1 MVVHKNGPSASVNQ
15 KHATTGWP
23 VSSQNAEE
31 FSNFYRR
38 ETLQ

>member
-1 MVVHKNGPSASVNQ
+1 MVVHKNRSSARVNQ

-23 VSSQNAEE
+23 VSSQNAEQ
-31 FSNFYRR
+31 FSNFYHR